1 MITGSE
7 SFNYHKGNAGDYTP
21 EKAWDA
27 NLNTWYSVKDGAVS
41 GNYLK
46 LYLSQ
51 ASSIGQVKMTSRT
64 NYVERMI
71 STKVIVY
78 FNSSEVAS
86 CGKITGRNFYN
97 QSGASLNLQY

>member
-21 EKAWDA
+21 EKAWDS

-51 ASSIGQVKMTSRT
+51 ASSIGQVKMTSRSGSE
-64 NYVERMI
+64 YLHRMI
-71 STKVIVY
+71 NTEAKVY
-78 FNSSEVAS
+78 FNSNEVAS
-86 CGKITGRNFYN
+86 CGKITGRNFYK
-97 QSGASLNLQY
+97 